1 MRFEW
6 LFIGYVFMFQI
17 TVGSITLLPFLAYL
31 IMLFAMLRLSKFESA
46 FRRAKYVLFVAV
58 PIGGALLAL
67 QIYKVVIPEESL
79 FSSFKYVYDAVR
91 IMSECAEMLIMF
103 FIYVGVKVMGTKT
116 GISALEKHASRNM
129 AVMAVYFVFEMTM
142 SVISV
147 FFLDILKGYET
158 LLLYPFI
165 VGFIWRV
172 LNLWM
177 IITCYLGVAVKD
189 KESSGAPEKK
199 KESPHFPQKTQKKRK
214 KKHR

>member
-1 MRFEW
+1 
-6 LFIGYVFMFQI
+6 MFQI

-46 FRRAKYVLFVAV
+46 FQKAKYVLFVAV

-67 QIYKVVIPEESL
+67 QIYKTVVPAESL
-79 FSSFKYVYDAVR
+79 FSSFEYVYNAVR
-91 IMSECAEMLIMF
+91 ILSECAEMLVMF
-103 FIYVGVKVMGTKT
+103 FIYVGVKVVGTKT

-142 SVISV
+142 SVISI
-147 FFLDILKGYET
+147 FFSEILKGYET

-189 KESSGAPEKK
+189 KESSGVPEEKK
-199 KESPHFPQKTQKKRK
+199 EAPHFPQKKRK

>member
-17 TVGSITLLPFLAYL
+17 TVGNITLLPFLAYF

-46 FRRAKYVLFVAV
+46 FQKAKYALFVAV

-67 QIYKVVIPEESL
+67 QIYKTVVPEEAL
-79 FSSFKYVYDAVR
+79 FGAFEYLYDAVR
-91 IMSECAEMLIMF
+91 ILSECAEMVIMF
-103 FIYVGVKVMGTKT
+103 FIYVGVKVMGSKT

-142 SVISV
+142 SVISI
-147 FFLDILKGYET
+147 FFSDILTGYET
-158 LLLYPFI
+158 VMLYPFI

-189 KESSGAPEKK
+189 KESEGTPEEKK
-199 KESPHFPQKTQKKRK
+199 EAPHFPQKKKK